1 MLDDNSP
8 FYLPNFPLNMI
19 SAQLIKEIYPLLRTL
34 VHEIRYNPDLMN
46 DLSELW
52 AVYQKAST
60 GEDKRYQTLGDEI
73 EKHFIL
79 NEDWSEDKLLKS
91 ILKVTEE
98 RNLFLNFLERIINYR
113 ANRDKQAEIIGRIK
127 VLLEKERLTIVEND
141 DVLRIESLDSIR
153 LRTNNFTPF
162 IRCNSE
168 IVTYSNFT
176 EENIEWPNETDC
188 FVLTHNYAWND
199 FGYFT
204 WFALRYIDKDGHK
217 HYIGTVK
224 IMKRGCDN
232 TSNVLEQRFFSL
244 PEEYC
249 SLGFDVSYY
258 QDLKKVLGNKA
269 YDCLVALRDVA
280 CFSSIHEAF
289 EKEKV
294 FIHSLCR
301 FNSSE
306 KALREGRYFVNGRD
320 IKDAYSFTFK
330 YSPKYKDTGEEDNV
344 IDFNF
349 AYQCK
354 PYKRIIGLIGEN
366 GVGKT
371 TLIND
376 MVDALVKNKK
386 EGFEGLRPIF
396 SQVIIVSYSPFDHF
410 PPNGTNY
417 IMGYKYC
424 GLLKGQNEL
433 LSLDE
438 QVKHLIDNIKKII
451 EREQSDYLMTIWK
464 EIMLEVFPINTI
476 RTIYQDKAVDEEGT
490 KNVCKRMS
498 SGETMFIFS
507 ISDILANIRNDTLLF
522 FDEPEQHLHPHA
534 ISQLLKAVFEILEK
548 FQSYAIIAT
557 HSALVVREM
566 VAENVYVFNRNLNT
580 LNVSKIGYECFG
592 EDISVISD
600 VIFKNLNDEK
610 RYEKF
615 IADTA
620 EKCAWDY
627 DRTLAALQLH
637 GKISL
642 NLRLIISNIINQHQD

>member
-8 FYLPNFPLNMI
+8 VYLPNFPLNMI

-34 VHEIRYNPDLMN
+34 VHEIRYNSDLMN
-46 DLSELW
+46 DLSECW
-52 AVYQKAST
+52 DVYQKAST
-60 GEDKRYQTLGDEI
+60 GEDKRYQILGDEI

-79 NEDWSEDKLLKS
+79 NEDWTEDKLLKS
-91 ILKVTEE
+91 ILKVTENG
-98 RNLFLNFLERIINYR
+98 NLFLKFLERIINYR
-113 ANRDKQAEIIGRIK
+113 ENRDKQEEIIERIK
-127 VLLEKERLTIVEND
+127 VLLEKERLSIVEID
-141 DVLRIESLDSIR
+141 GVLRIESQGANR
-153 LRTNNFTPF
+153 LKTNNFTPF

-168 IVTYSNFT
+168 IVTYTNFK
-176 EENIEWPNETDC
+176 EENIEWPKETDC

-204 WFALRYIDKDGHK
+204 WNGQK

-232 TSNVLEQRFFSL
+232 MSNVLEQRFFSL
-244 PEEYC
+244 SEEYC

-258 QDLKKVLGNKA
+258 QNLKKVLGNKA
-269 YDCLVALRDVA
+269 YDCLVALRDTA
-280 CFSSIHEAF
+280 CFSGIYEIF

-294 FIHSLCR
+294 FIFSLCR

-306 KALREGRYFVNGRD
+306 KALREGRYLVNGRD
-320 IKDAYSFTFK
+320 MKDAYSFTFR
-330 YSPKYKDTGEEDNV
+330 YSPKYKDTDDKDNA

-349 AYQCK
+349 AYQCL

-376 MVDALVKNKK
+376 LVDALVKNKK
-386 EGFEGLRPIF
+386 ERFEGLRPIF

-410 PPNGTNY
+410 PPKNNSY
-417 IMGYKYC
+417 MMGYKYC
-424 GLLKGQNEL
+424 GLLKERNEL

-438 QVKHLIDNIKKII
+438 QVNHLIDNIKKII
-451 EREQSDYLMTIWK
+451 TREQSDFLMTTWRK
-464 EIMLEVFPINTI
+464 IMLEVFPKDTI
-476 RTIYQDKAVDEEGT
+476 RAIYHDKEVDNEGT
-490 KNVCKRMS
+490 KNVCRRMS
-498 SGETMFIFS
+498 SGETMFIFA

-627 DRTLAALQLH
+627 DRTIEALQLH

-642 NLRLIISNIINQHQD
+642 NLRLIISNIITQHQG

>member
-1 MLDDNSP
+1 M
-8 FYLPNFPLNMI
+8 
-19 SAQLIKEIYPLLRTL
+19 
-34 VHEIRYNPDLMN
+34 
-46 DLSELW
+46 
-52 AVYQKAST
+52 
-60 GEDKRYQTLGDEI
+60 
-73 EKHFIL
+73 
-79 NEDWSEDKLLKS
+79 
-91 ILKVTEE
+91 
-98 RNLFLNFLERIINYR
+98 
-113 ANRDKQAEIIGRIK
+113 
-127 VLLEKERLTIVEND
+127 
-141 DVLRIESLDSIR
+141 
-153 LRTNNFTPF
+153 
-162 IRCNSE
+162 
-168 IVTYSNFT
+168 
-176 EENIEWPNETDC
+176 
-188 FVLTHNYAWND
+188 LTHNYAWND

-204 WFALRYIDKDGHK
+204 WFALRYIDKDGQK

-269 YDCLVALRDVA
+269 YDCLAALRDVA

-294 FIHSLCR
+294 FTHSLCR

-306 KALREGRYFVNGRD
+306 KALREGRYFVYGRD

-330 YSPKYKDTGEEDNV
+330 YSPKYKNTGDEDSV

-349 AYQCK
+349 AYKCK

-438 QVKHLIDNIKKII
+438 QVNHLIDNIKKII
-451 EREQSDYLMTIWK
+451 EREQSDYLMTAWK
-464 EIMLEVFPINTI
+464 EIMLEVFPKDTV
-476 RTIYQDKAVDEEGT
+476 RAIYHDMAVDNEGT

-498 SGETMFIFS
+498 SGETMFIFA

-534 ISQLLKAVFEILEK
+534 ISQLLKAVFDILER
-548 FQSYAIIAT
+548 FQSYAIIST

-627 DRTLAALQLH
+627 DRTIEALQLH
-637 GKISL
+637 GKIGL
-642 NLRLIISNIINQHQD
+642 NLRLIIRNIINQHQNYYEESSTLYR

>member
-1 MLDDNSP
+1 
-8 FYLPNFPLNMI
+8 MI
-19 SAQLIKEIYPLLRTL
+19 STQSIKEIYPLCRTL
-34 VHEIRYNPDLMN
+34 VHEIRYNTDLMN

-52 AVYQKAST
+52 DVYQKSST
-60 GEDKRYQTLGDEI
+60 GEDKRYKILGDEI

-79 NEDWSEDKLLKS
+79 NDDWSEDKLLKS
-91 ILKVTEE
+91 ILRVTENG
-98 RNLFLNFLERIINYR
+98 NLFLKFLERIINYKT
-113 ANRDKQAEIIGRIK
+113 NRDKQEEIIERIK

-141 DVLRIESLDSIR
+141 GVLLIESQDANRLKINDS
-153 LRTNNFTPF
+153 TPF

-168 IVTYSNFT
+168 IVTYTNFK
-176 EENIEWPNETDC
+176 EENIEWPKETDC

-204 WFALRYIDKDGHK
+204 WFALYYIDKDGQR

-224 IMKRGCDN
+224 IMKRGCDD

-244 PEEYC
+244 SEEFC

-258 QDLKKVLGNKA
+258 QNLKKVLGNKT
-269 YDCLVALRDVA
+269 YDCLAALRDVA

-294 FIHSLCR
+294 FTHSLCR

-306 KALREGRYFVNGRD
+306 KALREGRYFVYGRD

-330 YSPKYKDTGEEDNV
+330 YSPKFKEPGDKDNA

-349 AYQCK
+349 AYQCQ
-354 PYKRIIGLIGEN
+354 PYKRVIGLIGEN

-376 MVDALVKNKK
+376 IVDALVKNKK
-386 EGFEGLRPIF
+386 EGFEGLRPLF

-410 PPNGTNY
+410 PPNNINY
-417 IMGYKYC
+417 MMGYKYC
-424 GLLKGQNEL
+424 GLLKERNEL

-438 QVKHLIDNIKKII
+438 QVEHLIRNINKII
-451 EREQSDYLMTIWK
+451 EREQSDHLMTTWK
-464 EIMLEVFPINTI
+464 EIISEVFPLDTI
-476 RTIYQDKAVDEEGT
+476 RAICYDKTVDNEGA

-498 SGETMFIFS
+498 SGETMFIFA

-566 VAENVYVFNRNLNT
+566 VAENVYVFSRNQNT

-620 EKCAWDY
+620 EKCDWDY
-627 DRTLAALQLH
+627 DRTMEALQLH
-637 GKISL
+637 GKIGL

>member
-1 MLDDNSP
+1 
-8 FYLPNFPLNMI
+8 MI
-19 SAQLIKEIYPLLRTL
+19 SIQLINEIYPLLRTL
-34 VHEIRYNPDLMN
+34 VHAIRFNSDLMN

-52 AVYQKAST
+52 NVYQKVST
-60 GEDKRYQTLGDEI
+60 GEDKRYQILGDEI

-91 ILKVTEE
+91 ILKVTEDE
-98 RNLFLNFLERIINYR
+98 NLFLKFLERIINYKK
-113 ANRDKQAEIIGRIK
+113 NRDKQEEIIERIK

-141 DVLRIESLDSIR
+141 GVLRIESKDANR
-153 LRTNNFTPF
+153 LKINNFTPF
-162 IRCNSE
+162 IRCNSQ
-168 IVTYSNFT
+168 IVTYANFK
-176 EENIEWPNETDC
+176 EENIEWPKETDC
-188 FVLTHNYAWND
+188 FVLTHNYDWND

-204 WFALRYIDKDGHK
+204 WFALYYIDIDGNK
-217 HYIGTVK
+217 HGIGTVK

-232 TSNVLEQRFFSL
+232 TNGVLEQRFFSL

-258 QDLKKVLGNKA
+258 QNLKKVLGNKA

-280 CFSSIHEAF
+280 CFSSIYEVF

-294 FIHSLCR
+294 FKFSLCR

-320 IKDAYSFTFK
+320 IKNAYSFTFR
-330 YSPKYKDTGEEDNV
+330 YSPKYKDSDDKDNA

-349 AYQCK
+349 AYQCQ

-376 MVDALVKNKK
+376 LVDALVKNNK
-386 EGFEGLRPIF
+386 ERFEGLRPIF

-410 PPNGTNY
+410 PPPNNSY
-417 IMGYKYC
+417 MMGYKYC
-424 GLLKGQNEL
+424 GLLKERNEL

-438 QVKHLIDNIKKII
+438 QVKHLIDDIKKID
-451 EREQSDYLMTIWK
+451 EREQSDYLMTTWK
-464 EIMLEVFPINTI
+464 EIMLEVFPKDTI
-476 RTIYQDKAVDEEGT
+476 RAIYHDKAVDNEGT

-498 SGETMFIFS
+498 SGETMFIFA

-534 ISQLLKAVFEILEK
+534 ISQLLKAVFDILER
-548 FQSYAIIAT
+548 FQSYAIIST

-627 DRTLAALQLH
+627 DRTIEALQLH
-637 GKISL
+637 GKIGL
-642 NLRLIISNIINQHQD
+642 NLRLIIRNIINQHQN

>member
-1 MLDDNSP
+1 M
-8 FYLPNFPLNMI
+8 
-19 SAQLIKEIYPLLRTL
+19 LRTL
-34 VHEIRYNPDLMN
+34 VHEIRYNSDLMN
-46 DLSELW
+46 DLSEFW
-52 AVYQKAST
+52 DVYQKAST
-60 GEDKRYQTLGDEI
+60 GEDKRYQILGDEI
-73 EKHFIL
+73 EKHFIF
-79 NEDWSEDKLLKS
+79 NDDWSEDKLLKS
-91 ILKVTEE
+91 ILKVTENG
-98 RNLFLNFLERIINYR
+98 NLFLKFLERIINYKT
-113 ANRDKQAEIIGRIK
+113 NKDKQEEIIERIK
-127 VLLEKERLTIVEND
+127 VLLEKERLTILEND
-141 DVLRIESLDSIR
+141 GALHIGSKDANR
-153 LRTNNFTPF
+153 LKINNSTPF
-162 IRCNSE
+162 IQCKSQ
-168 IVTYSNFT
+168 IITYTNFT
-176 EENIEWPNETDC
+176 EEDIEWPNRTNC

-199 FGYFT
+199 FGYYT
-204 WFALRYIDKDGHK
+204 WFALHYIDNDGGK
-217 HYIGTVK
+217 YNIGTVK

-232 TSNVLEQRFFSL
+232 TNDVLEQHFISL
-244 PEEYC
+244 SEEYC

-258 QDLKKVLGNKA
+258 QNLKKVLGNKA
-269 YDCLVALRDVA
+269 YDCLAALRDVA

-289 EKEKV
+289 EKEKA

-320 IKDAYSFTFK
+320 IKDAYSFTFR
-330 YSPKYKDTGEEDNV
+330 YSPKYKDPDDEDNV
-344 IDFNF
+344 IDFNLE
-349 AYQCK
+349 YKCQ

-376 MVDALVKNKK
+376 IVDALVKNKK

-410 PPNGTNY
+410 PPNNINY
-417 IMGYKYC
+417 MMGYKYC
-424 GLLKGQNEL
+424 GLLKERNEL
-433 LSLDE
+433 LSLDD
-438 QVKHLIDNIKKII
+438 QVEHLIRNINKII
-451 EREQSDYLMTIWK
+451 EREQSDYLMTTWK
-464 EIMLEVFPINTI
+464 EIISEVFPPDTI
-476 RTIYQDKAVDEEGT
+476 KAICHDKTVDKEGT

-498 SGETMFIFS
+498 SGETMFIFA

-534 ISQLLKAVFEILEK
+534 ISQLLKAIFEILER

-615 IADTA
+615 IEDTA
-620 EKCAWDY
+620 ERCAWDY
-627 DRTLAALQLH
+627 DRTMEVLQLQ
-637 GKISL
+637 GKVGL
-642 NLRLIISNIINQHQD
+642 NLRLIISNIINQHQNLL